1 METRQDAERTQ
12 EDILSSFR
20 EERMEQRKKK
30 PAILIGISIGTLI
43 AVTIG
48 CLTFGRY
55 VSVYYGADSGELPVI
70 GADGGADGMKP
81 ASPGGMEVPNRDKLV
96 YERLRQ
102 NNAELPVERLLPAAE
117 KPVAPAFE
125 QQADDIGSLVA
136 DMAAKEED
144 APASAVVYEEDG
156 TPVEVMFRPA
166 DETAPAAEPEVA
178 PAPVEQKPAER
189 KPSEPAAKPDSKAT
203 ERKTAPET
211 REQAKK
217 PVVSVVD
224 VTGAFSVQLVSART
238 ESAAESEWKRLSKK
252 HREILANQPHVI
264 SKTVVANGTFY
275 RLRVGKFK
283 KREEAKALCEQ
294 LKNKKQECFV
304 VK

>member
-1 METRQDAERTQ
+1 MEIRHDIQRTQ
-12 EDILSSFR
+12 EDILSSFH

-70 GADGGADGMKP
+70 GADAGADGMRP

-102 NNAELPVERLLPAAE
+102 SNAELPVERLLPTAE
-117 KPVAPAFE
+117 KPVAPAFDR
-125 QQADDIGSLVA
+125 QTDDIGSLVA
-136 DMAAKEED
+136 DLAAKEDD
-144 APASAVVYEEDG
+144 APAAAVVYEEDG

-166 DETAPAAEPEVA
+166 DEIVPAGIPEPSRI
-178 PAPVEQKPAER
+178 VER
-189 KPSEPAAKPDSKAT
+189 T
-203 ERKTAPET
+203 EESGGSAFTEKSAVVKTAEKVSVPVKAEKT
-211 REQAKK
+211 KK
-217 PVVSVVD
+217 TVVSVID
-224 VTGAFSVQLVSART
+224 TADSFSVQLVSART
-238 ESAAESEWKRLSKK
+238 EAAAESEWKRLAKK
-252 HREILANQPHVI
+252 HREIIADQPHVI

-283 KREEAKALCEQ
+283 KREDAKALCER